1 MLAAVAAV
9 GLTVPSTAGAF
20 LKRGTDKFGPSS
32 SGGAIGLAVLR
43 INCGTPGDQ
52 AIGSEG
58 RIIGSTS
65 SNLALTQLGLEL
77 PPFFRFSV
85 VGAGETDE
93 IAGAW
98 QVTGGAFCVTN
109 QANLPQG
116 QASGFVKAVEIVRA
130 QTALDSAASKS
141 ATANC
146 PAGKTR
152 ISGGA
157 DLAYTGT
164 DIGLSESGTQTGTIS
179 GWRVAGR
186 EVDATTTNWRLVA
199 IAICANLSTETNTAN
214 YAGAT
219 SWEEST
225 TLPTSATQ
233 VSKTTSCPAGKSIVG
248 GGARAISVLGEPPP
262 HDVALTSSRPTG
274 GSATSTGWSAT
285 ARETDPTGGTW
296 RLVVTAVC
304 APLNAGPP
312 S

>member
-1 MLAAVAAV
+1 MLAAVAAAA
-9 GLTVPSTAGAF
+9 LTVPSTAGAY
-20 LKRGTDKFGPSS
+20 LKRGIDKFGPST
-32 SGGAIGLAVLR
+32 SGAAVGLALFR
-43 INCGTPGDQ
+43 SGCGTAADQ

-58 RIIGSTS
+58 RIIGNALSD
-65 SNLALTQLGLEL
+65 LALTQLGLEL
-77 PPFFRFSV
+77 PPFFRFSIA
-85 VGAGETDE
+85 GAGETDD

-98 QVTGGAFCVTN
+98 RLTGGSFCVTN

-116 QASGFVKAVEIVRA
+116 QASGFVKAMEIVRA

-141 ATANC
+141 KTANC
-146 PAGKTR
+146 PAGKSR

-157 DLAYTGT
+157 SLAYSGT
-164 DIGLSESGTQTGTIS
+164 NVGLSESGSQAATLP
-179 GWRVAGR
+179 GWQAAAR
-186 EVDATTTNWRLVA
+186 EVDATATNWRLVA
-199 IAICANLSTETNTAN
+199 VAICANVSTETNTAD

-225 TLPTSATQ
+225 TLLTSAAQ
-233 VSKTTSCPAGKSIVG
+233 VSKTLSCPPGKSIVG
-248 GGARAISVLGEPPP
+248 GGARAIGVLGEPAPR
-262 HDVALTSSRPTG
+262 DVALTSSGPTG
-274 GSATSTGWSAT
+274 SSSTSTGWTAT